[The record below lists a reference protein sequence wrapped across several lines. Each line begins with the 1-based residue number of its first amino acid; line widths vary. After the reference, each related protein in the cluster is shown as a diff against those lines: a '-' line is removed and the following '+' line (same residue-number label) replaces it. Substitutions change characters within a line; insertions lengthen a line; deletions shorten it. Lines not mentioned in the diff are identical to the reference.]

1 MSIKD
6 CGVLLSGMFLLASG
20 VSAQELSV
28 NGFLTQG
35 FFYTDKNN
43 IYGNSSDGSLDFR
56 EIAVN
61 TRYRVLP
68 QLHLAGQFMSRR
80 AGAVDDGS
88 PQIDYALMD
97 YRIED
102 TAVAQYGLRAGRL
115 KIPFGFYN
123 DTRDVAFTRP
133 SIMLPQSL
141 YFDQARD
148 LELSVDGVGVYAGTS
163 LGSGRLDFDLVYGM
177 PRKDE
182 NVEYAY
188 LTFDAS
194 GRFADSEGMM
204 FRSIYNSEGN
214 RFRAGITLAEFKL
227 GYEPLSGNSFP
238 TDLKEFNAGDL
249 KVNVT
254 VLSGQ
259 YNTEKW
265 TFTSEY
271 MRQEIDWGELGGVF
285 SQRPRTESE
294 SYYLQAQYRF
304 AVNWDL
310 IARYD
315 VLYLDK
321 SDRNGAANSAAF
333 RRAEHNF
340 FAKDLTLGVGWRPD
354 PAWLVRAE
362 YHYVD
367 GTGWLPEQ
375 DNPDNSKLERYWNLF
390 ALQVTYRF

>member
-1 MSIKD
+1 MSIK
-6 CGVLLSGMFLLASG
+6 GYSYLLSGMLLLASG

-43 IYGNSSDGSLDFR
+43 IYGNSTDGSLDFR

-61 TRYRVLP
+61 ARYRVHP
-68 QLHLAGQFMSRR
+68 QLHVAGQFMSRR

-88 PQIDYALMD
+88 PQVDYALMD
-97 YRIED
+97 YRIAD
-102 TAVAQYGLRAGRL
+102 TAIAQYGIRVGRL

-123 DTRDVAFTRP
+123 ETRDVAFTRP
-133 SIMLPQSL
+133 SIVLPQSL
-141 YFDQARD
+141 YFDHARD
-148 LELSVDGVGVYAGTS
+148 LELSVDGVGLYAGTS
-163 LGSGRLDFDLVYGM
+163 LGSGRLDLDLVYGM
-177 PRKDE
+177 PRKDK
-182 NVEYAY
+182 NVEYSY

-194 GRFADSEGMM
+194 GRFSDSEGMM
-204 FRSIYNSEGN
+204 FRSIYSSEGN
-214 RFRAGITLAEFKL
+214 RFRTGLTLAQFKL
-227 GYEPLSGNSFP
+227 GYEPQSGNSFP
-238 TDLKEFNAGDL
+238 ADLREFKAGDL
-249 KVNVT
+249 KVDVM

-259 YNTEKW
+259 FNTEQW

-271 MRQEIDWGELGGVF
+271 MLQKIDWRELGGVF
-285 SQRPRTESE
+285 SPRPQTESE

-304 AVNWDL
+304 ATNWDL

-315 VLYLDK
+315 VLYMDK
-321 SDRNGAANSAAF
+321 SDRNGVENSAVF
-333 RRAEHNF
+333 PRAAHNF

-354 PAWLVRAE
+354 PAWLIRAE

-375 DNPDNSKLERYWNLF
+375 DNPDNSKRERYWNIF

>member
-1 MSIKD
+1 MNTRAYAL
-6 CGVLLSGMFLLASG
+6 LLSSFLLQSSG
-20 VSAQELSV
+20 ISAQELSV
-28 NGFLTQG
+28 NGFITQG
-35 FFYTDKNN
+35 FFYTDSNN
-43 IYGNSSDGSLDFR
+43 IYGKSSDGSFDFR
-56 EIAVN
+56 EVAVN
-61 TRYRVLP
+61 ARYRVLP
-68 QLHLAGQFMSRR
+68 QLHVAGQVMSRR
-80 AGAVDDGS
+80 AGEVDDGT

-97 YRIED
+97 YRIAES
-102 TAVAQYGLRAGRL
+102 ASAQYGIRAGRL

-123 DTRDVAFTRP
+123 ETRDVAFTRP

-148 LELSVDGVGVYAGTS
+148 LELSIDGFGVYGGTD
-163 LGSGRLDFDLVYGM
+163 LGSGRLDLDLVYGM

-194 GRFADSEGMM
+194 GYFEDSEGMM
-204 FRSIYNSEGN
+204 LRGIYSSEGN
-214 RFRAGITLAEFKL
+214 RFRTGLTLAEFKL
-227 GYEPLSGNSFP
+227 GYQPKRGNSFP
-238 TDLKEFNAGDL
+238 ADLKEFSEGDL
-249 KVNVT
+249 KVDVA

-259 YNTEKW
+259 YNTEHW
-265 TFTSEY
+265 SFTSEY
-271 MRQEIDWGELGGVF
+271 MWHKVDWRELGGVF
-285 SQRPRTESE
+285 TQRPQTEFE

-304 AVNWDL
+304 APGWDF

-321 SDRNGAANSAAF
+321 SDRNGAENSVVF
-333 RRAEHNF
+333 RKAPYNF
-340 FAKDLTLGVGWRPD
+340 FAKDITLGVGWQPD
-354 PAWLVRAE
+354 PAWLIRAE

-375 DNPDNSKLERYWNLF
+375 DNTDNSDTARYWNIF